1 MKSLD
6 ATTVFKLNIYFIV
19 YIKEYVYIYNIK
31 MPHIFLAF
39 QKKKKKSLPNQQQK
53 LIKPID
59 PKFRATELK
68 PCRPKKKKNRKG
80 RWHCG
85 TH

>member
-1 MKSLD
+1 
-6 ATTVFKLNIYFIV
+6 
-19 YIKEYVYIYNIK
+19 
-31 MPHIFLAF
+31 MPRIFLAF
-39 QKKKKKSLPNQQQK
+39 QKKKKSLPNQTTK

-59 PKFRATELK
+59 PKFRANRSGISVRNWPKALF
-68 PCRPKKKKNRKG
+68 RPKKKKHRKS

>member
-1 MKSLD
+1 
-6 ATTVFKLNIYFIV
+6 
-19 YIKEYVYIYNIK
+19 

-39 QKKKKKSLPNQQQK
+39 QKKKKSNLCPTKQQK
-53 LIKPID
+53 LIKPFD

-68 PCRPKKKKNRKG
+68 PCRPKKKKHRKS

>member
-39 QKKKKKSLPNQQQK
+39 QKKKKCLPNQTTK

-68 PCRPKKKKNRKG
+68 PCRPKKNRKG